1 MSGHRSIVSLALGSL
16 ALIAALAPAPQQQVK
31 VPQAEDLTKAMAI
44 AALAEAK
51 AVVARKI
58 ADFFAD
64 PRLVELEGKGIIRG
78 IPGADQV
85 EIWTRRVVD
94 AKLDAALNVEA
105 RIAIL
110 QEDLGRTKAI
120 EARLKAIAD
129 AEPGMAKLDSLKA
142 EYYRLDAEY
151 RLAKEKAGH

>member
-1 MSGHRSIVSLALGSL
+1 MRRHRSTVALALGSL
-16 ALIAALAPAPQQQVK
+16 ALFAALAPAPQEVS
-31 VPQAEDLTKAMAI
+31 KARVGQ
-44 AALAEAK
+44 LKELSEAK
-51 AVVARKI
+51 ATVARKV

-64 PRLVELEGKGIIRG
+64 PRLVELVEAMGVARG

-85 EIWTRRVVD
+85 EFWNRRVVD
-94 AKLDAALNVEA
+94 AKLDAALNLEG

-110 QEDLGRTKAI
+110 QEDVDRTKAI
-120 EARLKAIAD
+120 EARLKAIAE
-129 AEPGMAKLDSLKA
+129 AEPGMVKLDSLKA